1 MCFNMED
8 ESIKLGGNI
17 QLTGFRDIDGSSMI
31 VLKKIIG
38 NYVKRISELTKK
50 LEVLHI
56 TLKSVHEREK
66 SEKYEVHAK
75 IIDGG
80 KVYAS
85 EITDRNLFVA
95 VDTVLKKIVN
105 ELD

>member
-1 MCFNMED
+1 MAD
-8 ESIKLGGNI
+8 DIALGGSI

-38 NYVKRISELTKK
+38 NHARRIAELTKK
-50 LEVLHI
+50 PERLHI
-56 TLKSVHEREK
+56 TLKPVHQREK
-66 SEKYEVHAK
+66 SEKYEVHAV
-75 IIDGG
+75 IVDDG
-80 KVYAS
+80 KVFAS
-85 EITDRNLFVA
+85 EITERNLFVA

>member
-1 MCFNMED
+1 MKD
-8 ESIKLGGNI
+8 ESAKLGGNI
-17 QLTGFRDIDGSSMI
+17 ELSGFRDIDSSSMI

-38 NYVKRISELTKK
+38 NHAKRISELTKNP
-50 LEVLHI
+50 EALHI
-56 TLKSVHEREK
+56 TLKPVHEREK

-75 IIDGG
+75 VVDNG

-85 EITDRNLFVA
+85 EFTDRNLFVA
-95 VDTVLKKIVN
+95 VDTVLKKLVN